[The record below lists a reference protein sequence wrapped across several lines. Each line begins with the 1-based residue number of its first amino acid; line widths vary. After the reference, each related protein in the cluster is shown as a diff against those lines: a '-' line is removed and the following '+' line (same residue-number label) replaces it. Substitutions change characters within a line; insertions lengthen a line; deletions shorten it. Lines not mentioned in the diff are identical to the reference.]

1 MTKKVPKKMNG
12 FTIKHDKK
20 NNVYLVKDRH
30 GYTVS
35 SKPNADLA
43 IEWAKK
49 DRRYVKYQPSI
60 GGLESKKMV
69 VSKEDKPMNKKTISK
84 KMMKLNSKLK
94 K

>member
-1 MTKKVPKKMNG
+1 MAKKVPKKMNG

-35 SKPNADLA
+35 SKPNAELA
-43 IEWAKK
+43 VEWAKK

-60 GGLESKKMV
+60 GGLESKRILAT
-69 VSKEDKPMNKKTISK
+69 KEDKSVNKKTISK
-84 KMMKLNSKLK
+84 KIMKLNSKLK